1 MPKADS
7 AGPRKRRQRGSI
19 NAEDILAG
27 AFEIARST
35 SVDELSMPILAK
47 HLDVGVTSIYWYF
60 RKKDELLNAMTDVAV
75 EKYARLTPEV
85 RADDTWQHVL
95 IEHFMSLRTI
105 HQEDEVLS
113 DLMFIRTSTYGRDAA
128 KKTMEI
134 IESVVAKLVADG
146 FTPVNALKVYSA
158 IGVYTRG
165 SIIHDRVLRLANAPT
180 VDPARQRN
188 MTDWSDMPVLGKLI
202 DRHAISGTSDED
214 FEFGIA
220 RLIAGFEVFLA
231 EGQDRR
237 AGSARRPAATRGG
250 TTGRAKP
257 ATTRKPSTRR
267 AAS

>member
-60 RKKDELLNAMTDVAV
+60 RKKEELLNAMTDIAV
-75 EKYARLTPEV
+75 DKYARLTPEV

-95 IEHFMSLRTI
+95 IEHFTALRDI
-105 HQEDEVLS
+105 HREDEVLS
-113 DLMFIRTSTYGRDAA
+113 DLMFMRTSTYSRDAA
-128 KKTMEI
+128 KKTMQI

-146 FTPVNALKVYSA
+146 FTPADALKVHSA

-180 VDPARQRN
+180 VDPARQRK
-188 MTDWSDMPVLGKLI
+188 MTDWSDMPVLNQLI
-202 DRHAISGTSDED
+202 DQHAISGTSDED

-220 RLIAGFEVFLA
+220 GLIAGFEVLLA
-231 EGQDRR
+231 ERKGGR
-237 AGSARRPAATRGG
+237 AASARRPSAARSG
-250 TTGRAKP
+250 TAERAKA
-257 ATTRKPSTRR
+257 ATTRKSSARR
-267 AAS
+267 AAG